1 MPMGGI
7 RFMIFMKKEEMKKEE
22 INAMADSL
30 SERIEG
36 INTWI
41 KNNPNTDPN
50 FYEIMDCKVEIGKV
64 FSNMDR
70 YYNVMGYPERQEHK
84 GRMPYSYTHYEIPL
98 FDQHAKKVDDKY
110 NEMINLRNPEMG
122 KVFDDIPEIFDLFQE
137 VGMRTFIAE
146 YDDPKGNM
154 SKIKK
159 EILCKSVSIP
169 FYIWQERRTNPDFQ
183 YDNTAEFDALKEMYA
198 LYSAQVG
205 IQITND
211 HADGTVYQGPQFGE
225 QIESLISFI
234 EKSYK
239 YSTENENAEEKGKI
253 H

>member
-1 MPMGGI
+1 MS
-7 RFMIFMKKEEMKKEE
+7 FMRKGKIG
-22 INAMADSL
+22 AMADNL
-30 SERIEG
+30 SERIEK
-36 INTWI
+36 INNRI

-50 FYEIMDCKVEIGKV
+50 FYEIMDCEVELGKV
-64 FSNMDR
+64 FSNMGN
-70 YYNVMGYPERQEHK
+70 YYSLMGYPERQENNAK
-84 GRMPYSYTHYEIPL
+84 MPNTYTHYEIFR
-98 FDQHAKKVDDKY
+98 FDQHAKEVNDKLK
-110 NEMINLRNPEMG
+110 EMITLRSPEMR
-122 KVFDDIPEIFDLFQE
+122 KVFDDIPEIYHLYEQVSGSNLSAD
-137 VGMRTFIAE
+137 

-154 SKIKK
+154 SEIKK

-205 IQITND
+205 TQVT
-211 HADGTVYQGPQFGE
+211 HKRADGTVYQGPQFGE
-225 QIESLISFI
+225 EIESLISVI

-239 YSTENENAEEKGKI
+239 YSTENENAEEKGKL